1 MFIVLKIEVK
11 INYNSTLQYIQDNII
26 GKTPTLKEANTI
38 MNADIDERT
47 NEGYF
52 DKILCRRDNYAMV
65 TNGGTA
71 YLKYQIL
78 EV

>member
-1 MFIVLKIEVK
+1 
-11 INYNSTLQYIQDNII
+11 
-26 GKTPTLKEANTI
+26 